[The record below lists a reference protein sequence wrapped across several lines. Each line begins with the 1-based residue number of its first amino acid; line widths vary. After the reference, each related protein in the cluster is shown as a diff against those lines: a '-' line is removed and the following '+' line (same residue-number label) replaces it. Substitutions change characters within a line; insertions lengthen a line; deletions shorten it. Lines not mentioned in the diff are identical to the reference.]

1 MALAAIYNLFII
13 NKSGGLIYY
22 KVQLSIPLYTF
33 LLYLEL

>member
-22 KVQLSIPLYTF
+22 KVCFWDPLS
-33 LLYLEL
+33 LLY